1 MNRKILK
8 SRYIQVIFFVVI
20 LMLILCVRLFV
31 LTVVQEEKWAEAAKN
46 QNTKEVLL
54 SAPRGKIYDRYGRVL
69 AGNKQI
75 FTVTFNASGLST
87 EQINAS
93 AYRTIRLLEKNGDTY
108 VDNFPIKITKS
119 GKFYYTYDSSKK
131 KWLKSLGLSKNATAE
146 QAFEKLRAKYEIDPT
161 LDRFDAMDEL
171 QNTHGVW
178 PPINVRSMTFT
189 YDTKKAAFI
198 SKYGLEVKET
208 DAEGNVTK
216 RTDLTAKE
224 AFQALRKNIN
234 WMKMRINNR
243 FRKRNGFPIKKRAR
257 FLWSEKKSKI
267 SNSTNIVP
275 APSPPMSATR
285 QSPISRKWA
294 VSSRGWRSPQR
305 RFASTRTKIWL
316 PIFSALWAVFPTASM
331 IPMSRNAA
339 TAAMI

>member
-224 AFQALRKNIN
+224 AFQALRKKYKLDEDEN
-234 WMKMRINNR
+234 KQ
-243 FRKRNGFPIKKRAR
+243 PIPEEER
-257 FLWSEKKSKI
+257 L
-267 SNSTNIVP
+267 IVP

-316 PIFSALWAVFPTASM
+316 PIFSAIWAVFPTASM

>member
-178 PPINVRSMTFT
+178 PPINVRSQKSGFYQQVWAGGQGNGCGGECDQTHRP
-189 YDTKKAAFI
+189 DR
-198 SKYGLEVKET
+198 
-208 DAEGNVTK
+208 EGGVSG
-216 RTDLTAKE
+216 AP
-224 AFQALRKNIN
+224 Q
-234 WMKMRINNR
+234 
-243 FRKRNGFPIKKRAR
+243 
-257 FLWSEKKSKI
+257 KI
-267 SNSTNIVP
+267 
-275 APSPPMSATR
+275 
-285 QSPISRKWA
+285 
-294 VSSRGWRSPQR
+294 
-305 RFASTRTKIWL
+305 
-316 PIFSALWAVFPTASM
+316 
-331 IPMSRNAA
+331 
-339 TAAMI
+339 